1 MFTRKY
7 AWLPKHDLHLRCGHL
22 VPGDQ
27 NLTICGRSSH
37 PRQRTTSVRV
47 AGKQEAENIPNKHE
61 SASTS
66 KIMQNK
72 LEKLSKQLEKEEDP
86 AKQQELIKTIDSLI
100 SVIDKLNK
108 K

>member
-1 MFTRKY
+1 MADKKKN
-7 AWLPKHDLHLRCGHL
+7 APLPASSAGLLRFF
-22 VPGDQ
+22 D
-27 NLTICGRSSH
+27 
-37 PRQRTTSVRV
+37 
-47 AGKQEAENIPNKHE
+47 E
-61 SASTS
+61 SISTL

-86 AKQQELIKTIDSLI
+86 AKQQEFIKTIDSLI

>member
-1 MFTRKY
+1 MSKDITRKAVEMLLNGATLLAEPCPY
-7 AWLPKHDLHLRCGHL
+7 CKG
-22 VPGDQ
+22 
-27 NLTICGRSSH
+27 
-37 PRQRTTSVRV
+37 VRV
-47 AGKQEAENIPNKHE
+47 IKDGNALCIDCGKEPKQEAENIPDKHE

-86 AKQQELIKTIDSLI
+86 AKQQEFIKTIDSLI